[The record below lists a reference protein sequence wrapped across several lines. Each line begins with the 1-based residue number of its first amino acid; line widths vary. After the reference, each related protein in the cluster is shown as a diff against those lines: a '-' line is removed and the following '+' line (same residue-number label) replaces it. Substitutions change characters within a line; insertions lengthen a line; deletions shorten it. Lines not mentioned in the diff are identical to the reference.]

1 MSKSVSGEKCS
12 GLNRRSWERNALMAE
27 TDMHTDPLRLTPP
40 RRFLIRMIVFLL
52 LAGFLLMILAKDLQ
66 RFFMANPGL
75 NGLIIG
81 CLLVGIIIS
90 LWQVIRLFREVRWVN
105 DLRGS
110 RPDLALQATPSL
122 LAPIATLLGDKAGR
136 SIISTSTLRSVLES
150 IGMRLDEL
158 RDVSRYLTGLL
169 VFLGLLGTF
178 WGLLETV
185 TSVSGVIGAM
195 QTGKDATLLFDELKA
210 GLQAPLAGM
219 GISFSS
225 SLFGLAGS
233 LVLGFLDLQA
243 GQAQTRFYNELE
255 DWLSTTAAD
264 TMPLDSGDLTAT
276 LERLNRLIAFQFS
289 PQASAVSGQAL
300 TGLSEG
306 IQQLV
311 QQMRLEQQQIRDWI
325 ESQAESQKEMKHL
338 LVNLSSKKD
347 EK

>member
-1 MSKSVSGEKCS
+1 MADKMD
-12 GLNRRSWERNALMAE
+12 LTANALG
-27 TDMHTDPLRLTPP
+27 HDPLRLTPP
-40 RRFLIRMIVFLL
+40 RRYLVRMVVFLL
-52 LAGFLLMILAKDLQ
+52 LVGFLLMILARDLQ
-66 RFFMANPGL
+66 SAFMSNPGL

-81 CLLVGIIIS
+81 CLAIGVLLA

-105 DLRGS
+105 ELRGA
-110 RPDLALQATPSL
+110 RPDLALQATPTL
-122 LAPIATLLGDKAGR
+122 LAPIATLLGDRAGR
-136 SIISTSTLRSVLES
+136 QMISTTTLRSVLES
-150 IGMRLDEL
+150 VGMRLDEM

-185 TSVSGVIGAM
+185 SSVGKVIGAM
-195 QTGKDATLLFDELKA
+195 QSGKDSALLFDELKA

-264 TMPLDSGDLTAT
+264 AVPAGGEDIAAT
-276 LERLNRLIAFQFS
+276 LDRLTKAI
-289 PQASAVSGQAL
+289 SGQAGAGVTNQSL
-300 TGLSEG
+300 ASLAEG

-311 QQMRLEQQQIRDWI
+311 QHMRSEQQQIRDWV
-325 ESQAESQKEMKHL
+325 EAQAERNEDVKTL
-338 LVNLSSKKD
+338 LTRLVAQ
-347 EK
+347 EERR

>member
-1 MSKSVSGEKCS
+1 MSDSIDVNS
-12 GLNRRSWERNALMAE
+12 
-27 TDMHTDPLRLTPP
+27 DPLRLTPP
-40 RRFLIRMIVFLL
+40 RRYLLRMAVFLL
-52 LAGFLLMILAKDLQ
+52 LAGFLLLILAKDLL
-66 RFFMANPGL
+66 RAFMSNPGL
-75 NGLIIG
+75 NGLILG
-81 CLLVGIIIS
+81 CLGVGIILA

-105 DLRGS
+105 DLRGA
-110 RPDLALQATPSL
+110 RPDLALLATPSL

-136 SIISTSTLRSVLES
+136 QVISTSTLRSVLES
-150 IGMRLDEL
+150 VGMRLDEM

-185 TSVSGVIGAM
+185 SSIGGVIGAM
-195 QTGKDATLLFDELKA
+195 QTGKDATLLFDELKT

-264 TMPLDSGDLTAT
+264 AAPLDGGNIAAV
-276 LERLNRLIAFQFS
+276 LERLNRAIAQ
-289 PQASAVSGQAL
+289 QSAGQ
-300 TGLSEG
+300 TGGQVTSQSLANLAEG

-311 QQMRLEQQQIRDWI
+311 THMRQEQQQIRDWV
-325 ESQAESQKEMKHL
+325 EAQAEGNQDLKKL
-338 LVNLSSKKD
+338 LSRIIT
-347 EK
+347 ERERH

>member
-1 MSKSVSGEKCS
+1 MPDHSDISF
-12 GLNRRSWERNALMAE
+12 
-27 TDMHTDPLRLTPP
+27 DPLKLTPP
-40 RRFLIRMIVFLL
+40 RRYLVRMIVFLL
-52 LAGFLLMILAKDLQ
+52 LVGFLLVILAKDLQ
-66 RFFMANPGL
+66 RAFMSNPGL
-75 NGLIIG
+75 NGLIVG
-81 CLLVGIIIS
+81 CLAIGVILA

-105 DLRGS
+105 DLRGA
-110 RPDLALQATPSL
+110 RPDLALQSTPSL

-136 SIISTSTLRSVLES
+136 SLISTSTLRSVLES
-150 IGMRLDEL
+150 VGMRLDEM

-185 TSVSGVIGAM
+185 SSISGVIGAM
-195 QTGKDATLLFDELKA
+195 QTGKDATVLFDELKT

-255 DWLSTTAAD
+255 DWLSTTATDAA
-264 TMPLDSGDLTAT
+264 PLDSGDLTAT
-276 LERLNRLIAFQFS
+276 LERLNRLI
-289 PQASAVSGQAL
+289 SAQSGSAITNQS
-300 TGLSEG
+300 LSTLADG

-311 QQMRLEQQQIRDWI
+311 QHMREEQQQIRDWVEAQS
-325 ESQAESQKEMKHL
+325 ESHEDVKKL
-338 LVNLSSKKD
+338 LVRLTN
-347 EK
+347 ERERN

>member
-1 MSKSVSGEKCS
+1 MS
-12 GLNRRSWERNALMAE
+12 
-27 TDMHTDPLRLTPP
+27 DDQFHDDPLKLTPP
-40 RRFLIRMIVFLL
+40 RRFLVRIIVFLL
-52 LAGFLLMILAKDLQ
+52 LCGFLLMILAKDLQ

-75 NGLIIG
+75 NGLIVG
-81 CLLVGIIIS
+81 CLIVGILIS

-105 DLRGS
+105 ELRGA
-110 RPDLALQATPSL
+110 RPDLALQSTPSL

-185 TSVSGVIGAM
+185 TAVSGVIGSM
-195 QTGKDATLLFDELKA
+195 QTGKNAAVLFDDLKA

-264 TMPLDSGDLTAT
+264 AMPADGGDLTAT
-276 LERLNRLIAFQFS
+276 LERLNRLMHT
-289 PQASAVSGQAL
+289 QAANPSF
-300 TGLSEG
+300 TELSNG
-306 IQQLV
+306 IHQLV
-311 QQMRLEQQQIRDWI
+311 LQMRQEQQQIRDWV
-325 ESQAESQKEMKHL
+325 EAQAKSQEEMKQLLGRLANQQSL
-338 LVNLSSKKD
+338 LVAQKPLKGDN
-347 EK
+347 

>member
-1 MSKSVSGEKCS
+1 MSDSID
-12 GLNRRSWERNALMAE
+12 LN
-27 TDMHTDPLRLTPP
+27 TDPLRLTPP
-40 RRFLIRMIVFLL
+40 RRYLVRMAVFLL
-52 LAGFLLMILAKDLQ
+52 LAGALAAILAKDLQ
-66 RFFMANPGL
+66 RAFMSNPGL
-75 NGLIIG
+75 NGLILG
-81 CLLVGIIIS
+81 CLLVGVVLA

-105 DLRGS
+105 ELRGA

-136 SIISTSTLRSVLES
+136 QVISTSTLRSVLES
-150 IGMRLDEL
+150 VGMRLDEM

-185 TSVSGVIGAM
+185 GSIGGVIGAM
-195 QTGKDATLLFDELKA
+195 QAGKDATLLFDELKA

-233 LVLGFLDLQA
+233 LILGFLDLQA

-264 TMPLDSGDLTAT
+264 SAPLAGGDIAAA
-276 LERLNRLIAFQFS
+276 LERLHRAVAQGGGGQITTQSL
-289 PQASAVSGQAL
+289 ASLA
-300 TGLSEG
+300 EG

-311 QQMRLEQQQIRDWI
+311 GHMRAEQQQIRDWV
-325 ESQAESQKEMKHL
+325 EAQADSHQDIKKL
-338 LVNLSSKKD
+338 LARLIAERERS
-347 EK
+347 

>member
-1 MSKSVSGEKCS
+1 MSDTTELGY
-12 GLNRRSWERNALMAE
+12 
-27 TDMHTDPLRLTPP
+27 DPLRLTTP
-40 RRFLIRMIVFLL
+40 RRYLVRMVVFLL

-66 RFFMANPGL
+66 TAFMANPGL

-81 CLLVGIIIS
+81 CLGVGILLS

-105 DLRGS
+105 ELRGA

-136 SIISTSTLRSVLES
+136 TAISTSTLRSVLDS
-150 IGMRLDEL
+150 VGMRLDEM

-185 TSVSGVIGAM
+185 GSVGKVIGAM
-195 QTGKDATLLFDELKA
+195 QTGKEAAVLFDELKA
-210 GLQAPLAGM
+210 GLQAPLVGM

-243 GQAQTRFYNELE
+243 GQAQTRFYTELE
-255 DWLSTTAAD
+255 DWLSTTATDAAPVE
-264 TMPLDSGDLTAT
+264 MGDLSGA
-276 LERLNRLIAFQFS
+276 LNKLNRLIASQTGNTVTNNS
-289 PQASAVSGQAL
+289 LASLA
-300 TGLSEG
+300 EG

-311 QQMRLEQQQIRDWI
+311 QHMRLEQQQIRDWVEAQS
-325 ESQAESQKEMKHL
+325 ESHEDVKKLLTNLMAERER
-338 LVNLSSKKD
+338 N
-347 EK
+347 

>member
-1 MSKSVSGEKCS
+1 
-12 GLNRRSWERNALMAE
+12 MA
-27 TDMHTDPLRLTPP
+27 DNPDLAHDPLKLTTP
-40 RRFLIRMIVFLL
+40 RRYLVRMMVFLVLSGFIL
-52 LAGFLLMILAKDLQ
+52 LILAKDLQ
-66 RFFMANPGL
+66 RAFMSNPGL
-75 NGLIIG
+75 NGLIVG
-81 CLLVGIIIS
+81 CLIIGILLS

-105 DLRGS
+105 ELRGA
-110 RPDLALQATPSL
+110 RPDLALQSTPSL

-136 SIISTSTLRSVLES
+136 QVISTSTLRSVLES
-150 IGMRLDEL
+150 VGMRLDEM

-185 TSVSGVIGAM
+185 GSVSNVIGSM
-195 QTGKDATLLFDELKA
+195 QTGKDATVLFDDLKA

-264 TMPLDSGDLTAT
+264 TAHLDSGDLTAT
-276 LERLNRLIAFQFS
+276 LERLNRLLTT
-289 PQASAVSGQAL
+289 QAGNAVTSQSLANL
-300 TGLSEG
+300 AEG
-306 IQQLV
+306 IQSLV
-311 QQMRLEQQQIRDWI
+311 THMRQEQQQIRDWV
-325 ESQAESQKEMKHL
+325 ESQSEGHDDVKKLLKELMAQKVRE
-338 LVNLSSKKD
+338 
-347 EK
+347 

>member
-1 MSKSVSGEKCS
+1 MPDQ
-12 GLNRRSWERNALMAE
+12 NDIAF
-27 TDMHTDPLRLTPP
+27 DPLKLTPP
-40 RRFLIRMIVFLL
+40 RRYLVRMIVFLL
-52 LAGFLLMILAKDLQ
+52 LVSFLLVILAKDLQ
-66 RFFMANPGL
+66 RAFMSNPGL
-75 NGLIIG
+75 NGLIVG
-81 CLLVGIIIS
+81 CLAIGVILA

-105 DLRGS
+105 DLRGA
-110 RPDLALQATPSL
+110 RPDLALQSTPSL

-136 SIISTSTLRSVLES
+136 SLISTSTLRSVLES
-150 IGMRLDEL
+150 VGMRLDEM

-185 TSVSGVIGAM
+185 GSISGVIGAM
-195 QTGKDATLLFDELKA
+195 QTGKDATVLFDELKI

-255 DWLSTTAAD
+255 DWLSTTATDAA
-264 TMPLDSGDLTAT
+264 PLDSGDITAT
-276 LERLNRLIAFQFS
+276 LERLNRLISSQS
-289 PQASAVSGQAL
+289 GSAITNQSLGTLAD
-300 TGLSEG
+300 G

-311 QQMRLEQQQIRDWI
+311 QHMREEQQQIRDWVEAQS
-325 ESQAESQKEMKHL
+325 ESHEDVKKL
-338 LVNLSSKKD
+338 LVRLTNER
-347 EK
+347 EKH

>member
-1 MSKSVSGEKCS
+1 MSDSIDI
-12 GLNRRSWERNALMAE
+12 NA
-27 TDMHTDPLRLTPP
+27 DPLRLTTP
-40 RRFLIRMIVFLL
+40 RRFLVRMIVFLL
-52 LAGFLLMILAKDLQ
+52 LAGALVAILAKDLQ
-66 RFFMANPGL
+66 RAFMSNPGL
-75 NGLIIG
+75 NGLIVG
-81 CLLVGIIIS
+81 CLIVGIILA

-105 DLRGS
+105 ELRGA

-136 SIISTSTLRSVLES
+136 QVISTSTLRSVLES
-150 IGMRLDEL
+150 VGMRLDEM

-185 TSVSGVIGAM
+185 GSVGGVIGAM
-195 QTGKDATLLFDELKA
+195 QSGKDATLLFDELKA

-264 TMPLDSGDLTAT
+264 AAPLAGGDITAA
-276 LERLNRLIAFQFS
+276 LERLQRAVMQGGAGQVTTQS
-289 PQASAVSGQAL
+289 MASLA
-300 TGLSEG
+300 EG

-311 QQMRLEQQQIRDWI
+311 SHMRTEQQQIRDWV
-325 ESQAESQKEMKHL
+325 EAQADSHEDIRKL
-338 LVNLSSKKD
+338 LARLVA
-347 EK
+347 ERERP

>member
-1 MSKSVSGEKCS
+1 MSD
-12 GLNRRSWERNALMAE
+12 NRDLTA
-27 TDMHTDPLRLTPP
+27 DPMRLTPP
-40 RRFLIRMIVFLL
+40 RRYLVRMIVFLL
-52 LAGFLLMILAKDLQ
+52 LVGFLLLILAKDLQ
-66 RFFMANPGL
+66 RAFFANPGL

-81 CLLVGIIIS
+81 CLAIGILLS
-90 LWQVIRLFREVRWVN
+90 VWQVVRLFREVRWVN
-105 DLRGS
+105 ELRGA
-110 RPDLALQATPSL
+110 RPDLALQSTPSL

-136 SIISTSTLRSVLES
+136 STISTSTLRSVLES
-150 IGMRLDEL
+150 VGMRLDEM

-185 TSVSGVIGAM
+185 SSVGGVIGAM

-264 TMPLDSGDLTAT
+264 ATPADSTDLTAT
-276 LERLNRLIAFQFS
+276 LERLNRLLAAQS
-289 PQASAVSGQAL
+289 GSAVTNQSLAS
-300 TGLSEG
+300 LSEG

-311 QQMRLEQQQIRDWI
+311 QHMRQEQQQIRDWV
-325 ESQAESQKEMKHL
+325 EAQSDGHQDVKKLLTQLLAERERS
-338 LVNLSSKKD
+338 
-347 EK
+347 

>member
-1 MSKSVSGEKCS
+1 
-12 GLNRRSWERNALMAE
+12 MAE
-27 TDMHTDPLRLTPP
+27 RIDLSNGNLGYDPLKLTPP
-40 RRFLIRMIVFLL
+40 RRYLLRMVVFLL
-52 LAGFLLMILAKDLQ
+52 LVGFLLLILAKDLQ
-66 RFFMANPGL
+66 RAFMSNPGL
-75 NGLIIG
+75 NGLIVG
-81 CLLVGIIIS
+81 CLAVGVLLS

-105 DLRGS
+105 DLRGA
-110 RPDLALQATPSL
+110 RPDLALQSTPSL

-136 SIISTSTLRSVLES
+136 QTISTTTLRSVLES
-150 IGMRLDEL
+150 VGMRLDEM

-185 TSVSGVIGAM
+185 SSVGNVIGAM
-195 QTGKDATLLFDELKA
+195 QTGKDSALLFDELKA

-264 TMPLDSGDLTAT
+264 TAPVDGSDLAAT
-276 LERLNRLIAFQFS
+276 LERLNRFISAQAGNAVTNQSIAS
-289 PQASAVSGQAL
+289 LA
-300 TGLSEG
+300 EG

-311 QQMRLEQQQIRDWI
+311 QHMRAEQQQIRDWV
-325 ESQAESQKEMKHL
+325 ESQADRNEDVRKL
-338 LVNLSSKKD
+338 LTRIVT
-347 EK
+347 EQERR

>member
-1 MSKSVSGEKCS
+1 MSDSTELGY
-12 GLNRRSWERNALMAE
+12 
-27 TDMHTDPLRLTPP
+27 DPLRLTTP
-40 RRFLIRMIVFLL
+40 RRYLVRMVVFLL

-66 RFFMANPGL
+66 TAFMANPGL

-81 CLLVGIIIS
+81 CLGVGILLS

-105 DLRGS
+105 ELRGA

-136 SIISTSTLRSVLES
+136 TAISTSTLRSVLDS
-150 IGMRLDEL
+150 VGMRLDEM

-185 TSVSGVIGAM
+185 GSVGKVIGAM
-195 QTGKDATLLFDELKA
+195 QTGKDAALLFDELKA
-210 GLQAPLAGM
+210 GLQAPLVGM

-243 GQAQTRFYNELE
+243 GQAQTRFYTELE
-255 DWLSTTAAD
+255 DWLSTTASDAAPVE
-264 TMPLDSGDLTAT
+264 MGDLSGA
-276 LERLNRLIAFQFS
+276 LNKLNRLIAGQTGNAVTNNS
-289 PQASAVSGQAL
+289 LAS
-300 TGLSEG
+300 LSEG

-311 QQMRLEQQQIRDWI
+311 QHMRLEQQQIRDWVEAQS
-325 ESQAESQKEMKHL
+325 ESHEDVKKLLKGLMAERER
-338 LVNLSSKKD
+338 N
-347 EK
+347 

>member
-1 MSKSVSGEKCS
+1 MSDSLD
-12 GLNRRSWERNALMAE
+12 LNS
-27 TDMHTDPLRLTPP
+27 DPLRLTPP
-40 RRFLIRMIVFLL
+40 RRYLVRMIVFLL
-52 LAGFLLMILAKDLQ
+52 LAGFLVVILGRDL
-66 RFFMANPGL
+66 RPFFMFNPGL
-75 NGLIIG
+75 NGLIVG
-81 CLLVGIIIS
+81 CLGIGVILS

-105 DLRGS
+105 DLRGA
-110 RPDLALQATPSL
+110 RPDLALQETPPL

-136 SIISTSTLRSVLES
+136 QVISTLTLRSVLES
-150 IGMRLDEL
+150 VGMRLDEM

-185 TSVSGVIGAM
+185 SSVGGVIGAM

-219 GISFSS
+219 GVSFSS

-264 TMPLDSGDLTAT
+264 SAPLDGGNITAA
-276 LERLNRLIAFQFS
+276 LERLARSMQ
-289 PQASAVSGQAL
+289 QGGGQATTQSIANL
-300 TGLSEG
+300 AEG

-311 QQMRLEQQQIRDWI
+311 AHMRQEQQQIRDWVEAQS
-325 ESQAESQKEMKHL
+325 ESHQDVKKLLARLVAERERQ
-338 LVNLSSKKD
+338 
-347 EK
+347 

>member
-1 MSKSVSGEKCS
+1 MADSID
-12 GLNRRSWERNALMAE
+12 LN
-27 TDMHTDPLRLTPP
+27 TDPLRLTPP
-40 RRFLIRMIVFLL
+40 RRFLIRMVVFLL
-52 LAGFLLMILAKDLQ
+52 LAGALGAILAKDLQ
-66 RFFMANPGL
+66 RAFMSNPGL
-75 NGLIIG
+75 NGLILG
-81 CLLVGIIIS
+81 CLLVGVVLA

-105 DLRGS
+105 ELRGA

-136 SIISTSTLRSVLES
+136 QVISTSTLRSVLES
-150 IGMRLDEL
+150 VGMRLDEM

-185 TSVSGVIGAM
+185 SSVGGVIGAM

-210 GLQAPLAGM
+210 GLQAPLVGM

-233 LVLGFLDLQA
+233 LILGFLDLQA

-264 TMPLDSGDLTAT
+264 AAPLAGGDIAAA
-276 LERLNRLIAFQFS
+276 LERLQRAVTQGGAGGQLTTQS
-289 PQASAVSGQAL
+289 LAS
-300 TGLSEG
+300 LSEG

-311 QQMRLEQQQIRDWI
+311 SHMRTEQQQIRDWV
-325 ESQAESQKEMKHL
+325 EAQADSQDIKKLLARLIAERERP
-338 LVNLSSKKD
+338 
-347 EK
+347 

>member
-1 MSKSVSGEKCS
+1 MTSSFALPAAAAYFGGEQGPPARMSDPIDS
-12 GLNRRSWERNALMAE
+12 R
-27 TDMHTDPLRLTPP
+27 HDPLRLTPP
-40 RRFLIRMIVFLL
+40 RRYLVRMVVFLL
-52 LAGFLLMILAKDLQ
+52 LAGFLLTILSRDLT
-66 RFFMANPGL
+66 RAFFANPGL

-81 CLLVGIIIS
+81 CLGVGILLS

-105 DLRGS
+105 ELRGE
-110 RPDLALQATPSL
+110 RPDLALQSTPLL

-136 SIISTSTLRSVLES
+136 ATISTGTLRSVLES
-150 IGMRLDEL
+150 VGMRLDEL

-185 TSVSGVIGAM
+185 SSVGGVVGAM
-195 QTGKDATLLFDELKA
+195 QSGKDSAVLFDELKT

-255 DWLSTTAAD
+255 DWLSTTATDSLPAD
-264 TMPLDSGDLTAT
+264 NGDLASAV
-276 LERLNRLIAFQFS
+276 ERLNRLILAQ
-289 PQASAVSGQAL
+289 SGQAVTNQSL
-300 TGLSEG
+300 ANLAEG
-306 IQQLV
+306 IQSLV
-311 QQMRLEQQQIRDWI
+311 QHMRAEQQQIRDWV
-325 ESQAESQKEMKHL
+325 ESQAESHQDVKKL
-338 LVNLSSKKD
+338 LLRLSS
-347 EK
+347 EKERT

>member
-1 MSKSVSGEKCS
+1 MPEHSDI
-12 GLNRRSWERNALMAE
+12 
-27 TDMHTDPLRLTPP
+27 TFDPLKLTPP
-40 RRFLIRMIVFLL
+40 RRYLVRMIVFLL
-52 LAGFLLMILAKDLQ
+52 LVGFLLVILAKDLQ
-66 RFFMANPGL
+66 RAFMSNPGL
-75 NGLIIG
+75 NGLIVG
-81 CLLVGIIIS
+81 CLAIGVILA

-105 DLRGS
+105 DLRGA
-110 RPDLALQATPSL
+110 RPDLALQSTPSL

-136 SIISTSTLRSVLES
+136 SMISTSTLRSVLES
-150 IGMRLDEL
+150 VGMRLDEM

-185 TSVSGVIGAM
+185 SSISGVIGAM
-195 QTGKDATLLFDELKA
+195 QTGKDATVLFDELKI

-264 TMPLDSGDLTAT
+264 AAPLDSGDLTVT
-276 LERLNRLIAFQFS
+276 LERLNRLISSQS
-289 PQASAVSGQAL
+289 GSAITNQSLATL
-300 TGLSEG
+300 ADG

-311 QQMRLEQQQIRDWI
+311 QHMREEQQQIRDWVEAQS
-325 ESQAESQKEMKHL
+325 ESHEDVKKL
-338 LVNLSSKKD
+338 LVRLTNER
-347 EK
+347 EKH

>member
-1 MSKSVSGEKCS
+1 MSDRIDLHS
-12 GLNRRSWERNALMAE
+12 
-27 TDMHTDPLRLTPP
+27 DPLRLTPP
-40 RRFLIRMIVFLL
+40 RRFLVRMIVFLL
-52 LAGFLLMILAKDLQ
+52 LAGAIIAIIAKDLQ
-66 RFFMANPGL
+66 RAFMSNPGL
-75 NGLIIG
+75 NGLILG
-81 CLLVGIIIS
+81 CLAVGVILA

-105 DLRGS
+105 ELRGA

-136 SIISTSTLRSVLES
+136 QVISTSTLRSVLES
-150 IGMRLDEL
+150 VGMRLDEM

-185 TSVSGVIGAM
+185 SSVGGVIGAM
-195 QTGKDATLLFDELKA
+195 QGGKDATLLFDELKA

-233 LVLGFLDLQA
+233 LILGFLDLQA

-255 DWLSTTAAD
+255 DWLSTTADD
-264 TMPLDSGDLTAT
+264 TAPTAGGDIAAA
-276 LERLNRLIAFQFS
+276 LERLQR
-289 PQASAVSGQAL
+289 AVT
-300 TGLSEG
+300 TGGGAPSTQSLATLAEG

-311 QQMRLEQQQIRDWI
+311 QHMRQEQQQIRDWVEAQADSHQDI
-325 ESQAESQKEMKHL
+325 KKLLQRLVAERESR
-338 LVNLSSKKD
+338 
-347 EK
+347 

>member
-1 MSKSVSGEKCS
+1 MSDPIDIS
-12 GLNRRSWERNALMAE
+12 
-27 TDMHTDPLRLTPP
+27 HDPLRLTTP
-40 RRFLIRMIVFLL
+40 RRYLVRMIVFLL
-52 LAGFLLMILAKDLQ
+52 LAGFLLLILAKDLQ
-66 RFFMANPGL
+66 KAFMANPGL

-81 CLLVGIIIS
+81 CLGIGILLS

-105 DLRGS
+105 ELRGA
-110 RPDLALQATPSL
+110 RPDLALQSTPSL

-136 SIISTSTLRSVLES
+136 SMISMGTFRSVLES
-150 IGMRLDEL
+150 VGMRLDEM

-185 TSVSGVIGAM
+185 SSVGGVIGAM

-233 LVLGFLDLQA
+233 LILGFLDLQA

-255 DWLSTTAAD
+255 DWLSTTANDAAPAD
-264 TMPLDSGDLTAT
+264 NGNLSSA
-276 LERLNRLIAFQFS
+276 LERLNRLISSQSGAAVTNQS
-289 PQASAVSGQAL
+289 LASLA
-300 TGLSEG
+300 EG

-311 QQMRLEQQQIRDWI
+311 QHMRQEQQQIRDWVEAQS
-325 ESQAESQKEMKHL
+325 ESQADVKKLLTHMMAEKER
-338 LVNLSSKKD
+338 S
-347 EK
+347 

>member
-1 MSKSVSGEKCS
+1 
-12 GLNRRSWERNALMAE
+12 MAE
-27 TDMHTDPLRLTPP
+27 RIDLSNGNLGYDPLKLTPP
-40 RRFLIRMIVFLL
+40 RRYLLRMVVFLL
-52 LAGFLLMILAKDLQ
+52 LVGFLLLILAKDLQ
-66 RFFMANPGL
+66 RAFMSNPGL
-75 NGLIIG
+75 NGLIVG
-81 CLLVGIIIS
+81 CLAIGVLLS

-105 DLRGS
+105 DLRGA
-110 RPDLALQATPSL
+110 RPDLALQSTPSL

-136 SIISTSTLRSVLES
+136 QTISTTTLRSVLES
-150 IGMRLDEL
+150 VGMRLDEM

-185 TSVSGVIGAM
+185 SSVGNVIGAM
-195 QTGKDATLLFDELKA
+195 QTGKDSALLFDELKA

-264 TMPLDSGDLTAT
+264 AAPVDGGDLAAT
-276 LERLNRLIAFQFS
+276 LERLNRFI
-289 PQASAVSGQAL
+289 SGQAGSAVTNQSVASL
-300 TGLSEG
+300 AEG

-311 QQMRLEQQQIRDWI
+311 QHMRAEQQQIRDWV
-325 ESQAESQKEMKHL
+325 ESQADRNEDVKKL
-338 LVNLSSKKD
+338 LTRIVT
-347 EK
+347 EQERR

>member
-1 MSKSVSGEKCS
+1 MSDSIDLQS
-12 GLNRRSWERNALMAE
+12 
-27 TDMHTDPLRLTPP
+27 DPLRLTPP
-40 RRFLIRMIVFLL
+40 RRYLVRMVVFLL
-52 LAGFLLMILAKDLQ
+52 LVGMLLAILAKDLL
-66 RFFMANPGL
+66 RAFMSNPGL
-75 NGLIIG
+75 NGLILG
-81 CLLVGIIIS
+81 CLGIGVILA
-90 LWQVIRLFREVRWVN
+90 LWQVIRLFREVSWVN
-105 DLRGS
+105 ELRGA

-136 SIISTSTLRSVLES
+136 QVISTSTLRSVLES
-150 IGMRLDEL
+150 VGMRLDEM

-185 TSVSGVIGAM
+185 GSIGGVIGAM
-195 QTGKDATLLFDELKA
+195 RAGTDATLLFDELKA

-233 LVLGFLDLQA
+233 LILGFLDLQA

-264 TMPLDSGDLTAT
+264 ATPLAGGDIAAA
-276 LERLNRLIAFQFS
+276 LERLQRTVSQGGGQMTTQSL
-289 PQASAVSGQAL
+289 ASLA
-300 TGLSEG
+300 EG

-311 QQMRLEQQQIRDWI
+311 QHMRMEQQQIRDWV
-325 ESQAESQKEMKHL
+325 ESQAESHQDIKKL
-338 LVNLSSKKD
+338 LQRVIA
-347 EK
+347 EQERR

>member
-1 MSKSVSGEKCS
+1 MPDSSDISF
-12 GLNRRSWERNALMAE
+12 
-27 TDMHTDPLRLTPP
+27 DPLKLTPP
-40 RRFLIRMIVFLL
+40 RRYLVRMIVFLL
-52 LAGFLLMILAKDLQ
+52 LVGFLLVILAKDLQ
-66 RFFMANPGL
+66 RAFMSNPGL

-81 CLLVGIIIS
+81 CLAIGVILA

-105 DLRGS
+105 DLRGA
-110 RPDLALQATPSL
+110 RPDLALQSTPSL

-136 SIISTSTLRSVLES
+136 SVISTSTLRSVLES
-150 IGMRLDEL
+150 VGMRLDEM

-185 TSVSGVIGAM
+185 GSISGVIGAM
-195 QTGKDATLLFDELKA
+195 QTGKDATVLFDELKI

-255 DWLSTTAAD
+255 DWLSTTATDAA
-264 TMPLDSGDLTAT
+264 PLDSGDLTAT
-276 LERLNRLIAFQFS
+276 LERLNRLISSQ
-289 PQASAVSGQAL
+289 SGSVITNQSLGTLAD
-300 TGLSEG
+300 G

-311 QQMRLEQQQIRDWI
+311 QHMREEQQQIRDWVEAQS
-325 ESQAESQKEMKHL
+325 ESHEDVKKL
-338 LVNLSSKKD
+338 LVRLTNER
-347 EK
+347 EKH

>member
-1 MSKSVSGEKCS
+1 MQNHNDIT
-12 GLNRRSWERNALMAE
+12 L
-27 TDMHTDPLRLTPP
+27 DPLKLTPP
-40 RRFLIRMIVFLL
+40 RRYLVRMIVFLL
-52 LAGFLLMILAKDLQ
+52 LVGFLLVILAKDLQ
-66 RFFMANPGL
+66 RAFMSNPGL
-75 NGLIIG
+75 NGLIVG
-81 CLLVGIIIS
+81 CLAVGVILA

-105 DLRGS
+105 DLRGA
-110 RPDLALQATPSL
+110 RPDLALQSTPSL

-136 SIISTSTLRSVLES
+136 SLISTSTLRSVLES
-150 IGMRLDEL
+150 VGMRLDEM

-185 TSVSGVIGAM
+185 GSISGVIGAM
-195 QTGKDATLLFDELKA
+195 QTGKDATVLFDELKL

-255 DWLSTTAAD
+255 DWLSTTATDAA
-264 TMPLDSGDLTAT
+264 PLDSGDITAT
-276 LERLNRLIAFQFS
+276 LERLNRLISSQS
-289 PQASAVSGQAL
+289 GSAITNQSLGTLAD
-300 TGLSEG
+300 G

-311 QQMRLEQQQIRDWI
+311 QHMREEQQQIRDWVEAQS
-325 ESQAESQKEMKHL
+325 ESHEDVKKL
-338 LVNLSSKKD
+338 LVRLTNER
-347 EK
+347 EKH